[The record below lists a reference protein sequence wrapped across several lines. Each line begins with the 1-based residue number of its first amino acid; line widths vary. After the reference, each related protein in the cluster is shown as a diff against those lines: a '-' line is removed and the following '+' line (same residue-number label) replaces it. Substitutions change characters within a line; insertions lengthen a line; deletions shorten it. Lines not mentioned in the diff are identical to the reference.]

1 MKNIKNHILPIL
13 AIAICIYLLI
23 ASLTAPKPIDNTE
36 LINTIQKQ
44 FQHQRDSLLNEIRI
58 NAEKIVSL
66 NDSIDGERKNR
77 IALENKLYYQISV
90 LKHEIKT
97 IDYTVV
103 TDSALL
109 IRLRSKN

>member
-1 MKNIKNHILPIL
+1 MKNIIPIL
-13 AIAICIYLLI
+13 AITICVYLLI
-23 ASLTAPKPIDNTE
+23 VNLTAPKTIDNTD
-36 LINTIQKQ
+36 LIQTIQKQ
-44 FQHQRDSLLNEIRI
+44 FQRERDSLLNEISI
-58 NAEKIVSL
+58 NSKKIVSL
-66 NDSIDGERKNR
+66 NDSIAGERKNR

-109 IRLRSKN
+109 IRLRAKN